1 MHFFRYY
8 TIIISGD
15 IMENILR
22 LDYNKMLSKNIKITK
37 SRVCTEIGLHW
48 HSYCELLYFYDGI
61 LESTINGK
69 RVDLHQG
76 TMYLMSPIDVH
87 RTIVK
92 DKNHPISFINISFTE
107 NLLDLSLIQKLNCPY
122 YIDSCDEK
130 MKTLINLIYNSENE
144 AETQHLLNI
153 ILHNLISEKNKLFTA
168 NESVLNANIIKC
180 IRYIGE
186 NYNSNITLTSAAN
199 YLHIAPAYLS
209 SLFSKS
215 CRCTFKEY
223 LTQQRISHAKDLL
236 LSTDK
241 TVGEICFAC
250 GFSNLSNFFRCF
262 KEQEK
267 ITPTEY
273 RKNHKTI

>member
-1 MHFFRYY
+1 M
-8 TIIISGD
+8 SGD

-241 TVGEICFAC
+241 TIVEICFAC

-262 KEQEK
+262 KEHEK

-273 RKNHKTI
+273 RTNNKTI

>member
-1 MHFFRYY
+1 M
-8 TIIISGD
+8 SGD

-22 LDYNKMLSKNIKITK
+22 LDYNKMINKNIKITK
-37 SRVCTEIGLHW
+37 SHTCSEIGLHW
-48 HSYCELLYFYDGI
+48 HNYCELIYFYDGI
-61 LESTINGK
+61 LESSINGK
-69 RVDLHQG
+69 KVDLHQG

-87 RTIVK
+87 CTIVK

-107 NLLDLSLIQKLNCPY
+107 NILDSSIVQKLNCPY

-130 MKTLINLIYNSENE
+130 MKTLINLICSSENE

-153 ILHNLISEKNKLFTA
+153 ILHNLIREENKLFAA
-168 NESVLNANIIKC
+168 NESVLNTNIIKC

-199 YLHIAPAYLS
+199 HLHIAPAYLS

-215 CRCTFKEY
+215 CKCTFKEY

-241 TVGEICFAC
+241 TVVEICYVC

-262 KEQEK
+262 KEHEK
-267 ITPTEY
+267 ITPTKY
-273 RKNHKTI
+273 RKNHKSV